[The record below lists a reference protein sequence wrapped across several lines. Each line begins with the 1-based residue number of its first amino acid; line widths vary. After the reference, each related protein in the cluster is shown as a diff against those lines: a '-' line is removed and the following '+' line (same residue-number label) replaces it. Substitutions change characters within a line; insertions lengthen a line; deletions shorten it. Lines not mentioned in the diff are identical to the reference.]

1 MIIRVDSDNNI
12 IQFITIGGD
21 KNAPDCYEVND
32 IPFDIMEDIFSYK
45 YIDGQFVRKPDTD
58 DKHVI
63 EAKKIKRLFLNDTCA
78 SIIEG
83 GITINDNDHYSLSYA
98 DQINLSKLVSQVTMY
113 PEIPIFYHADG
124 QLCRQY
130 TPEEIINIGQIA
142 EAWVIY
148 HTTYCN
154 YAKGYINSLH
164 DFNTI
169 RNFKY
174 GDRLSEEFQTPLDAI
189 LATTQIIFH
198 DVIVD
203 QFDYDTILRPNKDH
217 AVSTLDGMPLV

>member
-1 MIIRVDSDNNI
+1 MIIRVNSDNDI

-21 KNAPDCYEVND
+21 KDAPDCYEVDD
-32 IPFDIMEDIFSYK
+32 IPFDIMEDIFSYR

-58 DKHVI
+58 SKHVV
-63 EAKKIKRLFLNDTCA
+63 EAKTHKIQFLNDTCA
-78 SIIEG
+78 SLIEG
-83 GITINDNDHYSLSYA
+83 GIQIGDDHYSLSYA

-113 PEIPIFYHADG
+113 PEIPVFYHADG

-130 TPEEIINIGQIA
+130 TPEEITSIGQVA

-154 YAKGYINSLH
+154 YAKGYIKSLH
-164 DFNTI
+164 DFNAI

-174 GDRLSEEFQTPLDAI
+174 GDRLSDEFQIPLDAI
-189 LATTQIIFH
+189 LATTQIIFRE
-198 DVIVD
+198 VIVD
-203 QFDYDTILRPNKDH
+203 PFDYDTILHPNRDY

>member
-1 MIIRVDSDNNI
+1 MIIRVNSDNDI

-21 KNAPDCYEVND
+21 KDAPDCYEVDD
-32 IPFDIMEDIFSYK
+32 IPFDIMEDIFSYR

-58 DKHVI
+58 SKHVI
-63 EAKKIKRLFLNDTCA
+63 EAKKHKIQFLNDTCA
-78 SIIEG
+78 SLIEG
-83 GITINDNDHYSLSYA
+83 GIQIGDDHYSLSYA

-113 PEIPIFYHADG
+113 PEIPVFYHADG

-130 TPEEIINIGQIA
+130 TPEEITSIGQVA

-164 DFNTI
+164 DFNAV
-169 RNFKY
+169 RNLKY
-174 GDRLSEEFQTPLDAI
+174 GDRLSDEFQIPLDAI
-189 LATTQIIFH
+189 LATTQIIFR

-203 QFDYDTILRPNKDH
+203 PFDYDTILYPNRDY
-217 AVSTLDGMPLV
+217 AVSALDNESLT

>member
-1 MIIRVDSDNNI
+1 MIIRVNSDNDI

-21 KNAPDCYEVND
+21 KDAPDCYEVDD
-32 IPFDIMEDIFSYK
+32 IPFDIMEDIFSYR

-58 DKHVI
+58 SKHVI
-63 EAKKIKRLFLNDTCA
+63 EAKKHKIQFLNDTCA
-78 SIIEG
+78 SLIEG
-83 GITINDNDHYSLSYA
+83 GIQIGDDHYSLSYA

-113 PEIPIFYHADG
+113 PEIPVFYHADG

-130 TPEEIINIGQIA
+130 TPEEITSIGQVA

-164 DFNTI
+164 DFNAI

-174 GDRLSEEFQTPLDAI
+174 GDRLSDEFQIPLDAI
-189 LATTQIIFH
+189 LATTQIIFQA
-198 DVIVD
+198 VIVD
-203 QFDYDTILRPNKDH
+203 PFDYDTILYPNRDY
-217 AVSTLDGMPLV
+217 AVSALDNESLT